1 MKYPTVKNLPLKMQP
16 AYKEILARFVPVQA
30 LEEVVM
36 LIGTHCIQMKVRR
49 GRLSKLGDFRPAR
62 QGRPHQITVNGNL
75 NIYAFLMVFL
85 HELAHMLVWQQHGKA
100 VSPHGKLWKETFGY
114 LLRDFVSKGYF
125 HPNLEEALVD
135 YSFGVKAAGMGS
147 PELQRQLRLFD
158 PEPESET
165 GQVFLEEVPL
175 RSLFVAANGR
185 MFRKEDQLRKRFRCL
200 CLRNK
205 RTYLFHPMARVTLV
219 EEKVA

>member
-1 MKYPTVKNLPLKMQP
+1 MKNPPLEMQP
-16 AYKEILARFVPVQA
+16 AYKETLARFVPVQA
-30 LEEVVM
+30 LEEVVR
-36 LIGTHCIQMKVRR
+36 LIESHGIHMKVRR
-49 GRLSKLGDFRPAR
+49 SRLSKLGDFRPAR

-85 HELAHMLVWQQHGKA
+85 HELAHLLVWEQHGKA
-100 VSPHGKLWKETFGY
+100 VSPHGKLWKDTFGY
-114 LLRDFVSKGYF
+114 LLRDFIRKGYF
-125 HPNLEEALVD
+125 HPSLEEAMVD
-135 YSFGVKAAGMGS
+135 YSFHVKAAGMGS

-158 PEPESET
+158 PEPLSESN
-165 GQVFLEEVPL
+165 QVFLEEVPD

-185 MFRKEDQLRKRFRCL
+185 MFRKEDQLRKRYRCL

-205 RTYLFHPMARVTLV
+205 RTYLFHPMARVTPV